1 MSNPILVV
9 SKSDY
14 QSGPEPVPVK
24 LSDSIPNRVEYLINP
39 VPNRS
44 DRSMDSVTSNSAD
57 PSVST
62 CPTFQECVTP
72 EQTNGLFVWAIA
84 RAIRECIAARR
95 NRSSNIGLKKNK

>member
-1 MSNPILVV
+1 MHCRGLRMTEHWSLLVY
-9 SKSDY
+9 DR
-14 QSGPEPVPVK
+14 K
-24 LSDSIPNRVEYLINP
+24 LNEFLHHDSSRGGANSIQAKKLC
-39 VPNRS
+39 
-44 DRSMDSVTSNSAD
+44 DALKDSVTSNSAD